1 MWGDTSMGNP
11 DQKKILLVED
21 EYFIAMGERMALEG
35 KGFKVVIASSGEE
48 AVKAMQT
55 ISDIDLI
62 LMDIDL
68 GSGMDGAEAAAIILK
83 NRDVPL
89 VFLSSHTESEIV
101 EKTKRI
107 TSYGHIVKNSGNTVL
122 EASIRT
128 ALLSFA
134 ARKNAKSHDQL
145 LQ

>member
-1 MWGDTSMGNP
+1 MVNP

-21 EYFIAMGERMALEG
+21 EYLIAMGERMVLEDR
-35 KGFKVVIASSGEE
+35 GFKVVIASSGEE

-55 ISDIDLI
+55 ASDIDLI

-68 GSGMDGAEAAAIILK
+68 GRGMDGVEAADIILK

-107 TSYGHIVKNSGNTVL
+107 NSYGHIVKNSGNTVL
-122 EASIRT
+122 EALIRT
-128 ALLSFA
+128 ALLSFE
-134 ARKNAKSHDQL
+134 ARQNAKSHDKL